1 MGAIV
6 MKRWVMGIVAGA
18 ALFACGAQAAEV
30 QIVALGASNTSGSG
44 RGRTAGG
51 VPSSQAYPAKLQA
64 MLQAK
69 GLAAHV
75 SNAGI
80 PGDTTGGMLARLDS
94 AVPDGTRIVILQPGA
109 NDMRRGQGASRAGNI
124 AEIKRRLAARHIK
137 VIMLGHLGQ
146 IAPKGTKDP
155 DGQHFNAQGHAAFA
169 AWLAPKVIAA
179 ARAK

>member
-1 MGAIV
+1 
-6 MKRWVMGIVAGA
+6 MKRWVMGIVVAGA
-18 ALFACGAQAAEV
+18 ALFAWGAQAADV
-30 QIVALGASNTSGSG
+30 HIVALGASNTSGSG
-44 RGRTAGG
+44 RGRANGG
-51 VPSSQAYPAKLQA
+51 VPSSQAYPAQLQA

-69 GLAAHV
+69 GLTAHV

-94 AVPDGTRIVILQPGA
+94 AVPSGTTIVILQPGG
-109 NDMRRGQGASRAGNI
+109 NDARRGQGAARESNI
-124 AEIKRRLAARHIK
+124 AEIKRRLSARHIK

-146 IAPKGTKDP
+146 IAPKATRDP

-179 ARAK
+179 ARSK

>member
-1 MGAIV
+1 
-6 MKRWVMGIVAGA
+6 MKRWVMGVVAGA
-18 ALFACGAQAAEV
+18 ALLACGAQAAEV
-30 QIVALGASNTSGSG
+30 SIVALGASNTFGSG

-64 MLQAK
+64 LLQAK

-94 AVPDGTRIVILQPGA
+94 AVPSGTTIVILQPGG

-124 AEIKRRLAARHIK
+124 AEIKRRLSARH
-137 VIMLGHLGQ
+137 IMLGHLGQ
-146 IAPKGTKDP
+146 IAPKATREP

-179 ARAK
+179 AHAR